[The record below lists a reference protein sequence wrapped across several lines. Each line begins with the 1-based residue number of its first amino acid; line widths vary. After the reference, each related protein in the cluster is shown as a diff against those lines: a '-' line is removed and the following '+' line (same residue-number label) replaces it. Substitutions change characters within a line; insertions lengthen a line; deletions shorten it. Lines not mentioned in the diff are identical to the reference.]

1 MSQTK
6 EVQRLLSRSR
16 GCTMYDICIIC
27 RSVSPSRRI
36 HDLREKGWTITKKK
50 IDGKNFHRFYGK
62 PPKKPVE

>member
-1 MSQTK
+1 
-6 EVQRLLSRSR
+6 
-16 GCTMYDICIIC
+16 MYDICIIC